1 MFLRICRSWQKV
13 NSAAFYFGTA
23 AIVPFSLLWIPVSRG
38 SVLLRI
44 VRIPF
49 ERAVRYH
56 IWLANLMILLVTLHS
71 IGYIVFYYYNG
82 QAELVDIYIH
92 MSQQEAIH
100 SYAQNYQIFYIHLL
114 GMYLSDQI
122 LYAYFGHVLFQITDF
137 ICIFY
142 IKASFI
148 MYLTNQILYASFIPK
163 QHSSCTCQNQI
174 LHASLISK
182 HLSSCTCEIRFHMH
196 LVYQSN
202 FHRILF

>member
-1 MFLRICRSWQKV
+1 MFLWICRSWQKV

-44 VRIPF
+44 VGIPF

-100 SYAQNYQIFYIHLL
+100 SYAQNYQILYASFGHELVRSDSICIFWSCTFSDDRFYMHLL
-114 GMYLSDQI
+114 YQSIFHHVLDKSDSIRIFYTKASFTMYLSKSDS
-122 LYAYFGHVLFQITDF
+122 T
-137 ICIFY
+137 CISY

-148 MYLTNQILYASFIPK
+148 MYL
-163 QHSSCTCQNQI
+163 
-174 LHASLISK
+174 
-182 HLSSCTCEIRFHMH
+182 
-196 LVYQSN
+196 
-202 FHRILF
+202 